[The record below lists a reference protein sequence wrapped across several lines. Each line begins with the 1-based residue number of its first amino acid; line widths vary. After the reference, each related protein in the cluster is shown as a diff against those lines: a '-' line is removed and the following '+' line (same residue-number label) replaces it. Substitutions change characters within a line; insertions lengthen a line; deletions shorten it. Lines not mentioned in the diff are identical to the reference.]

1 MREKIK
7 DPGRLQHMLE
17 MALLLEQEKEKHSL
31 ESIKE
36 DKLAFYCLPNCARA

>member
-17 MALLLEQEKEKHSL
+17 MALLLKQEKERHSL
-31 ESIKE
+31 ESIKK
-36 DKLAFYCLPNCARA
+36 DKLA